1 MDLVTINA
9 AIASAKAAA
18 TTLSA
23 LLKLKLDH
31 ETLVIVNEACQQ
43 LADVQQ
49 QLFSTNEQL
58 FTLQRERDDLQKR
71 LESIE
76 EWEKN
81 KAAYKLVETEAGAFI
96 WESVE
101 SSPKHYACPVCI
113 TDKKLVPMSK
123 RGDYLVACP
132 ACNKTFQVRKSPPT
146 QPLVRQTVRFGSGS
160 W

>member
-58 FTLQRERDDLQKR
+58 FTLH
-71 LESIE
+71 IE